1 MVSSDIVQTS
11 PEAEDLRKVR
21 QPKSF
26 DQFRC
31 IGADCEDTC
40 CVGWGIVVDQE
51 TYEKYQNLPA
61 HRIADK
67 ALSSLVEINPA
78 RTSTGDYATLR
89 LEGARCPALLED
101 LCSIQQTLGE
111 PYIPDLCSKYPRVL
125 NVVGGAVERSLHLSC
140 PEAARLV
147 LNDPEGMALD
157 ERMEERL
164 SHRSN
169 SLSLLADDPSD
180 LLYKVR
186 TLLIEMIQDRSLPL
200 WQRIVSLGFAVDRL
214 AGVDMAHAVPVL
226 EDFLRGLRRGSF
238 DEALKFLKPDPAF
251 QLETVLDLVV
261 ARIGSDYTA
270 PRFLECYKEF
280 MQGLAWTPQSSM
292 QELTAR
298 YSLSS
303 RGYFRSFVGRHEHLL
318 ENHLV
323 NYIFRTVFP
332 YRSRLPE
339 QKFAIDSSRESLRH
353 SFVLLAIHYAIIRTL
368 LIGIA
373 ALHKENLNV
382 EHAARLV
389 QSYSKAFL
397 HSSSFEAAAIEYLE
411 KNVGEPARRVAE
423 LVMD

>member
-1 MVSSDIVQTS
+1 MVPSDIMQAS

-26 DQFRC
+26 DRFRC

-40 CVGWGIVVDQE
+40 CIGWGIVVDQE
-51 TYEKYQNLPA
+51 TYEKYQNLPS
-61 HRIADK
+61 HRIANK
-67 ALSSLVEINPA
+67 FLSSLVEINPA
-78 RTSTGDYATLR
+78 RSSAGDYAKLR
-89 LEGARCPALLED
+89 LERARCPALQED
-101 LCSIQQTLGE
+101 LCAIQQTLGE
-111 PYIPDLCSKYPRVL
+111 PYLPDLCSKYPRVL
-125 NVVGGAVERSLHLSC
+125 NVVHGAVERSLHLSC

-169 SLSLLADDPSD
+169 SLSLVADDPSD
-180 LLYKVR
+180 LLYRVR
-186 TLLIEMIQDRSLPL
+186 TLLIEVIQDRSRPL

-214 AGVDMAHAVPVL
+214 AGVDMARAVPVL
-226 EDFLRGLRRGSF
+226 EDFVRGLRRGSF
-238 DEALKFLKPDPAF
+238 DEALKSLKADPAF

-261 ARIGSDYTA
+261 ARIGTDYTA

-280 MQGLAWTPQSSM
+280 MHGLAWTPQTSM
-292 QELTAR
+292 EELTAR

-303 RGYFRSFVGRHEHLL
+303 RGYFLSFVRRHEHML
-318 ENHLV
+318 ENYLV

-339 QKFAIDSSRESLRH
+339 QNLAIDSRRESMRH
-353 SFVLLAIHYAIIRTL
+353 SFVLLAVHYAIIRTL
-368 LIGIA
+368 LIGMA
-373 ALHKENLNV
+373 ALHKDNLNLQ
-382 EHAARLV
+382 HAVKLV

-411 KNVGEPARRVAE
+411 KNVGEPACRVAE